1 MEACAPVERL
11 QSKRVDA
18 VDETGLSDDDL
29 KWVLDRT
36 STYIR
41 DADTKNGMVI
51 AALAVI
57 VAVAFPDGEFVSAAK
72 SMAADGCWHLVIVVL
87 CGLSALL
94 LVFTLLGSIFPR
106 LDLKGRRKS
115 VLFYGD
121 IDGYSST
128 GAFLRDAEKADLREE
143 LAEQI
148 YVNSKIAKRKMALN
162 RWSLFF
168 LLLFL
173 MLCALVMFVGS
184 GR

>member
-1 MEACAPVERL
+1 MEAKKDDRDGAAADRM
-11 QSKRVDA
+11 A
-18 VDETGLSDDDL
+18 GLSDDDL

-57 VAVAFPDGEFVSAAK
+57 VAIAFPNGEFVSAARA
-72 SMAADGCWHLVIVVL
+72 MIADGCWHLGIVVL

-121 IDGYSST
+121 IDSYSSA
-128 GAFLRDAEKADLREE
+128 GAFLWDAERADLQEE
-143 LAEQI
+143 LAGQI

-162 RWSLFF
+162 RWSLVF
-168 LLLFL
+168 LLLFML
-173 MLCALVMFVGS
+173 LCALVMLIGS

>member
-1 MEACAPVERL
+1 MGTKKDEREET
-11 QSKRVDA
+11 A
-18 VDETGLSDDDL
+18 VSCRTGLSDDDL

-87 CGLSALL
+87 CGLFALF

-121 IDGYSST
+121 IDGYSNA
-128 GAFLRDAEKADLREE
+128 GAFLWDAERADLREE
-143 LAEQI
+143 LAGQI
-148 YVNSKIAKRKMALN
+148 YANSKIAKRKMALN
-162 RWSLFF
+162 RWSLVF
-168 LLLFL
+168 LLLF
-173 MLCALVMFVGS
+173 MLLCVLIMFIGP

>member
-1 MEACAPVERL
+1 MGAKKGKQVKGAADGPV
-11 QSKRVDA
+11 
-18 VDETGLSDDDL
+18 GLSADDL

-72 SMAADGCWHLVIVVL
+72 SMVADGCWHLAIVVF
-87 CGLSALL
+87 CGLFALL
-94 LVFTLLGSIFPR
+94 LVFALLGSIFPR

-121 IDGYSST
+121 IDGYSSA
-128 GAFLRDAEKADLREE
+128 GAFLWDAERADLREE
-143 LAEQI
+143 LAGQI
-148 YVNSKIAKRKMALN
+148 YANSKIAKRKMALN
-162 RWSLFF
+162 RWALVF
-168 LLLFL
+168 LLLFML
-173 MLCALVMFVGS
+173 LCALVMFIGS